1 MNAKRLS
8 FFAGLLFLGFFCAPA
23 LWAQKP
29 TEHLLDAIAFPQ
41 RAAQGSGSAEYIATV
56 DTLNLPFADD
66 FSDREGPPNAQR
78 WVDAKVWINNTY
90 GRDIPTLGVASFDGL
105 DENGLAYDLAD
116 NSSDTLADV
125 LTSAPIRLNPAM
137 ANVRLSFEFQAG
149 GRGEAPEAN
158 DRLVVEFYAP
168 SDSSW
173 TEVWSANGPGFDGFK
188 SAIVEVDS
196 AIWRVPGFQFR
207 FGAYGARSGSFDVW
221 NLDYVQLGTNR
232 PADDTLFVDAG
243 FTREH
248 PSLINGYHEVPW
260 DHISSGPNRFVS
272 QFGLHYRKNGPPG
285 SASINL
291 GRYVIEQD
299 GGVLATK
306 NGNPDNAPPYNVENL
321 RTVLVDPFAI
331 NPPTGPFTLTIRSI
345 MDGANDGFRTN
356 DTVEK
361 IHRFERHYALDDG
374 SAERVYGLSN
384 TPGAR
389 TAVAFAPFRADS
401 LKGLQIL
408 FVPTQFDARLN
419 SFRIGIWEYNAGV
432 PGNLIYL
439 SDSLYKPAYY
449 GQERPISYAL
459 DTSALFISGPF
470 FAGVV
475 QTTVNPLNIGLDVNQ
490 PDSDTTS
497 SIFYG
502 DAANWYSSL
511 FPGRLIL
518 RPYFAEQ
525 PADLGA
531 EPLRS
536 RQVLQ
541 IYPNPATYRTR
552 LELPFEGEWQIDWID
567 LQGRI
572 LDQGVLRTAEDWDV
586 SRLSRGLYFVR
597 AIELHT
603 GQIWSTSLIKN

>member
-1 MNAKRLS
+1 MNSMLLKHFASLLILCGLS
-8 FFAGLLFLGFFCAPA
+8 TPA

-29 TEHLLDAIAFPQ
+29 TEHLLDATAFPG
-41 RAAQGSGSAEYIATV
+41 RAALEVGGKLAIV

-66 FSDREGPPNAQR
+66 FSDREGYPNSRR
-78 WVDAKVWINNTY
+78 WVDSKVWINNTY
-90 GRDIPTLGVASFDGL
+90 GRDIPTLGVASFDGI

-116 NSSDTLADV
+116 NASDTFADV
-125 LTSAPIRLNPAM
+125 LTSAPIRLDPALVD
-137 ANVRLSFEFQAG
+137 VRLSFEYQAG

-173 TEVWSANGPGFDGFK
+173 TEVWSASGPGFDGFK
-188 SAIVEVDS
+188 SAIVPVDS
-196 AIWRVPGFQFR
+196 SIWRVPGFQFR

-221 NLDYVQLGTNR
+221 NLDYVQLGANR
-232 PADDTLFVDAG
+232 PPDDTLFVDAG

-260 DHISSGPNRFVS
+260 NHILSGPNRFVT
-272 QFGLHYRKNGPPG
+272 QLGLHYRKNGPSG

-291 GRYVIEQD
+291 GRYVIDQD
-299 GGVLATK
+299 GTVLATK

-321 RTVLVDPFAI
+321 RTVLVDPFVL

-356 DTVEK
+356 DTIEK
-361 IHRFERHYALDDG
+361 IHRFDRHYALDDG

-419 SFRIGIWEYNAGV
+419 SFRIGVWEYNAGV

-449 GQERPISYAL
+449 GQEQPISYAL
-459 DTSALFISGPF
+459 DTAALFISGPF
-470 FAGVV
+470 FAGVL
-475 QTTVNPLNIGLDVNQ
+475 QTTVNPLNMGLDVNQ
-490 PDSDTTS
+490 PDNDTTT

-502 DAANWYSSL
+502 DAANWYASL
-511 FPGRLIL
+511 FPGRLIM

-525 PADLGA
+525 PDDLGTDDL
-531 EPLRS
+531 PTHRTLR
-536 RQVLQ
+536 L
-541 IYPNPATYRTR
+541 YPNPAPHTTR
-552 LELPFEGEWQIDWID
+552 LDLPFEGVWNVEWID
-567 LQGRI
+567 LYGRT
-572 LDQGVLRTAEDWDV
+572 LSTGVLESAGDWDV
-586 SRLSRGLYFVR
+586 SRLPRGLYFVR
-597 AIELHT
+597 ATEART
-603 GQIWSTSLIKN
+603 GQSLSTSMLKN